1 MSSKKAIPVDD
12 AVELSKSR
20 VKKFFKKLES
30 SPLRKLMEFQ
40 NTQEKIEAII
50 KFADIVGIP
59 ESRLGS
65 LLSSI
70 RKKLK

>member
-1 MSSKKAIPVDD
+1 
-12 AVELSKSR
+12 
-20 VKKFFKKLES
+20 
-30 SPLRKLMEFQ
+30 MEFQ